1 MGTSSRRFIRNH
13 PTPSSLVS
21 YANDIVLVLILRDMV
36 CTAALNQKVQCSI
49 KPINP
54 TCQWARLRV
63 LKLAESLAL
72 ERLLGNLVLRLIG
85 LEVLRQLEWRSLT
98 RIVGITLMLFGGRAR
113 LYPALFYITSG
124 IHLCLIRVY
133 MCRYLLHRL
142 Q

>member
-1 MGTSSRRFIRNH
+1 MGGH
-13 PTPSSLVS
+13 KPTALHSG
-21 YANDIVLVLILRDMV
+21 MV
-36 CTAALNQKVQCSI
+36 CTAALNQKVQCTIKSI
-49 KPINP
+49 NTTWTRP
-54 TCQWARLRV
+54 RV
-63 LKLAESLAL
+63 LKLAESLVL
-72 ERLLGNLVLRLIG
+72 ERLSGNLVLRLIG